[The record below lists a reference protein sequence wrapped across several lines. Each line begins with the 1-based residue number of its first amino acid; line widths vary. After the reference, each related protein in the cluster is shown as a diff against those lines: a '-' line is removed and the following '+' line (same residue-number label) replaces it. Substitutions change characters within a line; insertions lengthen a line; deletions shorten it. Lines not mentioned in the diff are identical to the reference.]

1 MVRVL
6 TATPAE
12 FAKFQTVGRG
22 QQEIADTI
30 SNIHSIADSLQKE
43 LTAAGHEADG
53 DHDDSTIVHV
63 HFYAISI
70 PTAENHG
77 NSVEAKHKD
86 HVSSSLD
93 TFTSV
98 PQTALLLAYQA
109 EPATTV
115 FVPDKS
121 FAPAEFVQAQGHDP
135 PCAESSVPRA
145 PPA

>member
-1 MVRVL
+1 MRLLVHNQSVMRRLTILPACLAVL
-6 TATPAE
+6 LAFFMAPY
-12 FAKFQTVGRG
+12 QHVHL
-22 QQEIADTI
+22 
-30 SNIHSIADSLQKE
+30 S
-43 LTAAGHEADG
+43 AGHEADG

-70 PTAENHG
+70 PTAEDPG
-77 NSVEAKHKD
+77 NSVDAKHKD

-135 PCAESSVPRA
+135 PCVESSVPRA